1 MINKI
6 FKSIKEFVV
15 YDADREFYAKSFPDS
30 LSRVDLMRFRK
41 MTKDDLPKVLE
52 IEASGYQFPWSE
64 GLFHDCLKAGHYG
77 NWVCEDTEDKMI
89 AFCITSIAVGE
100 VNILNL
106 CIAADER
113 KQGLGK
119 KFMQHIIEKAKE
131 KKAESVFLEVR
142 PSNTGAIALYE
153 SLEFNEIGVRE
164 GYYKCE
170 DGTREDAIMMAYT
183 IMNFSA

>member
-1 MINKI
+1 MIKKI
-6 FKSIKEFVV
+6 FKGLKGLLT
-15 YDADREFYAKSFPDS
+15 YDADREFYAKTFPGS

-41 MTKDDLPKVLE
+41 MAKADLPKVLE

-64 GLFHDCLKAGHYG
+64 SLFNDCLKAGHYG
-77 NWVCEDTEDKMI
+77 NWVCEDTEDKMV

-106 CIAADER
+106 CIAPDER

-119 KFMQHIIEKAKE
+119 KFMKHIIEKAQE

-142 PSNTGAIALYE
+142 PSNEGAIALYE
-153 SLEFNEIGVRE
+153 SLNFNEVGVRE
-164 GYYKCE
+164 SYYKTE
-170 DGTREDAIMMAYT
+170 EGAREDAIMMA
-183 IMNFSA
+183 

>member
-1 MINKI
+1 MIKKI
-6 FKSIKEFVV
+6 FKELKGLVT
-15 YDADREFYAKSFPDS
+15 YDADRDFYAKTFPDS
-30 LSRVDLMRFRK
+30 LNRVDLMRFRK
-41 MTKDDLPKVLE
+41 MTKADLPQVLE

-77 NWVCEDTEDKMI
+77 NWVCEDTEDKMV

-100 VNILNL
+100 VSILNL
-106 CIAADER
+106 CIAPDER

-119 KFMQHIIEKAKE
+119 KFMQHVIEKATE

-142 PSNTGAIALYE
+142 PSNEGAIALYE
-153 SLEFNEIGVRE
+153 SLGFNEIGVRD
-164 GYYKCE
+164 GYYKKE

-183 IMNFSA
+183 IMNFAG